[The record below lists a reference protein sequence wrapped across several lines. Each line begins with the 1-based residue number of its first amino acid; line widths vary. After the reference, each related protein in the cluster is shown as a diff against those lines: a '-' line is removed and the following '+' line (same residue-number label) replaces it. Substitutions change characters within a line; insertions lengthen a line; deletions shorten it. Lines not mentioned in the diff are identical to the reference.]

1 MAVLSPMEPDT
12 TLFVKNSQHCCTLHV
27 AYVSTTG
34 LWHVVAC
41 CCAKFKTIQTFS
53 NVQTD
58 ATTPNN
64 TQKHATGC
72 GKGRNM

>member
-1 MAVLSPMEPDT
+1 MPHGTGHNIVRQELP
-12 TLFVKNSQHCCTLHV
+12 TLLHV
-27 AYVSTTG
+27 TCCVRFHS
-34 LWHVVAC
+34 LLHVVAC

-64 TQKHATGC
+64 TQQHATGC
-72 GKGRNM
+72 GNGRYM